1 MEPGGGMLG
10 HATPAKALCL
20 VSVASYGRRT
30 ALEAPGQ
37 PSQAAHSPA
46 QETTKLQLVYRAE
59 KQVSE
64 DQERLPSA
72 NTHTRHDFYLN
83 N

>member
-1 MEPGGGMLG
+1 MEPSGGMLG

-59 KQVSE
+59 KQSQRTGK
-64 DQERLPSA
+64 DSHLL
-72 NTHTRHDFYLN
+72 THTHVMTFT
-83 N
+83 